1 MLILYKWIL
10 VMFFRYVVKLSV
22 KILYQLLICTIDI
35 FTEILSLIIIIGD
48 EPVENIFAVGPIS
61 GFKKSVDC

>member
-1 MLILYKWIL
+1 
-10 VMFFRYVVKLSV
+10 MFFLYVVKLSV
-22 KILYQLLICTIDI
+22 KILYQLLIRTIDI
-35 FTEILSLIIIIGD
+35 FTQTLNLIIIGD